1 MEQTRF
7 CTAKFL
13 AAFLAFTLIIAGAPR
28 AAHATP
34 DWGGI
39 WIRVG
44 GISWDP
50 TLKPGQFDR
59 PPLTPP
65 YQARYQAAL
74 DALEAGHPVNDPT
87 AACQPPGAVRLMN
100 MVYPMEIFQRPGLV
114 AVFAEWDHQVRRIY
128 TDGRKPDPDL
138 DRSYNGYSTG
148 HWEGDELVAETVKL
162 QPYPVITASGLTL
175 GKSVTMSERWKQTG
189 PDTLTDTITLTDPES
204 LTRPYTVVKS
214 FRRAPPGFE
223 IMEYTCTEN
232 NRNPVLEDG
241 TTGTVLNKSFPKA
254 D

>member
-1 MEQTRF
+1 MKTVRFLPVILALVLTTVGSAHAEQ
-7 CTAKFL
+7 
-13 AAFLAFTLIIAGAPR
+13 
-28 AAHATP
+28 ATP

-50 TLKPGQFDR
+50 TLKPGEFDR
-59 PPLTPP
+59 PPLTPA
-65 YQARYQAAL
+65 YEVRYKAAL
-74 DALEAGHPVNDPT
+74 DALEAGRPVNDPT

-128 TDGRKPDPDL
+128 TDGRKPDPDM

-148 HWEGDELVAETVKL
+148 HWEGNELVAETVKL
-162 QPYPVITASGLTL
+162 QPNPVITASGLTL
-175 GKSVTMSERWKQTG
+175 GGNVTMKERWKQTA
-189 PDTLTDTITLTDPES
+189 PDMLTDTITLTDPDS
-204 LTRPYTVVKS
+204 LARPYTVVKT
-214 FRRAPPGFE
+214 FKRAPPGFE
-223 IMEYTCTEN
+223 IMEYTCVEN
-232 NRNPVLEDG
+232 NRNPVLDDG
-241 TTGTVLNKSFPKA
+241 TTGTLLNKPFKKA

>member
-1 MEQTRF
+1 MRRLLLSL
-7 CTAKFL
+7 L
-13 AAFLAFTLIIAGAPR
+13 ALCSLAGAAN
-28 AAHATP
+28 AAEGSAP

-39 WIRVG
+39 WLRVG

-50 TLKPGQFDR
+50 TLKAGEFDR
-59 PPLTPP
+59 PPLTPA
-65 YQARYQAAL
+65 YEAKYKAAL
-74 DALEAGHPVNDPT
+74 DALAAGRPVNDPT
-87 AACQPPGAVRLMN
+87 AACEPPGALRLMN

-148 HWEGDELVAETVKL
+148 HWEGGELVVETIKL
-162 QPYPVITASGLTL
+162 QPNPVITASGLTL
-175 GKSVTMSERWKQTG
+175 GRQVTMRERWRQTG
-189 PDTLTDTITLTDPES
+189 PDTLTDTITLIDPEA
-204 LTRPYTVVKS
+204 LTRPYTVVKT
-214 FRRAPPGFE
+214 FKRAPAGFE

-241 TTGTVLNKSFPKA
+241 TTGTLLNRSFPRKN
-254 D
+254 